1 MLQFVAYQHQNGIF
15 FSACQHSDDLSLFGK
30 CFADNNLCPLQNVF
44 VNNKLCFENSK
55 SCFCCSMLP
64 LYFCCKLMWLDHLV
78 LVFVLVLAL
87 MLLVVL
93 VLVLVLLV
101 LLVLVVSWCGWITLA
116 KRVGRAGSRLTNYPP
131 TGPTFDRPS
140 NCCRLKA
147 VSLWLIQGHCYWTLW
162 MSSLYWTQNLSTFGC
177 GLVSKFA
184 RKRFRVWLSLG
195 SLAAVPQLLACR
207 HRRLDLGCPK

>member
-1 MLQFVAYQHQNGIF
+1 MLQLGAYHHQKGAYHHHQNGIF
-15 FSACQHSDDLSLFGK
+15 FSACQHSGDLSLFGK

-64 LYFCCKLMWLDHLV
+64 LYFCCKLMWLDQPV

-87 MLLVVL
+87 IPLVVL
-93 VLVLVLLV
+93 VVVLV
-101 LLVLVVSWCGWITLA
+101 LVLVVSWCGWITLA

-162 MSSLYWTQNLSTFGC
+162 MSSLYWTQKLI
-177 GLVSKFA
+177 
-184 RKRFRVWLSLG
+184 
-195 SLAAVPQLLACR
+195 
-207 HRRLDLGCPK
+207 DLWMWIGVQICAQKV

>member
-1 MLQFVAYQHQNGIF
+1 MFCRQQPLPFA
-15 FSACQHSDDLSLFGK
+15 K
-30 CFADNNLCPLQNVF
+30 CFCQQQPLLWKQQIVLLVLNAAII
-44 VNNKLCFENSK
+44 CI
-55 SCFCCSMLP
+55 
-64 LYFCCKLMWLDHLV
+64 CCKLMWLDHPV

-87 MLLVVL
+87 ILLVVL
-93 VLVLVLLV
+93 VLVL

-162 MSSLYWTQNLSTFGC
+162 MSSLYWTQKLI
-177 GLVSKFA
+177 
-184 RKRFRVWLSLG
+184 
-195 SLAAVPQLLACR
+195 
-207 HRRLDLGCPK
+207 DLWTWVGVQICAQKV